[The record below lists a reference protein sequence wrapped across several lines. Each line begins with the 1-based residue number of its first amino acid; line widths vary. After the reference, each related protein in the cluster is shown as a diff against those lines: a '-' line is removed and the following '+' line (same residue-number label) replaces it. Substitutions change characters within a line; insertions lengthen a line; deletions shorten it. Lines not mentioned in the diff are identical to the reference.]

1 MKTTMIALIFTTMTG
16 CGMVRGLTLESTK
29 AECED
34 VLKKSVEQFCD
45 VASTNRDKIKNAEE
59 ILSQ

>member
-1 MKTTMIALIFTTMTG
+1 MKTTMIALIFSTMTG
-16 CGMVRGLTLESTK
+16 CGMFRGLTLESTQ

-34 VLKKSVEQFCD
+34 VLKDRVEKLCENA
-45 VASTNRDKIKNAEE
+45 VKNRDKIKNAEE

>member
-1 MKTTMIALIFTTMTG
+1 MFALIFSTMTG

-45 VASTNRDKIKNAEE
+45 VASKNRDKIKNAEE

>member
-1 MKTTMIALIFTTMTG
+1 MF
-16 CGMVRGLTLESTK
+16 RGLTLESTQ

-34 VLKKSVEQFCD
+34 VLKDRVEKLCENA
-45 VASTNRDKIKNAEE
+45 VKNRDKIKNAEE